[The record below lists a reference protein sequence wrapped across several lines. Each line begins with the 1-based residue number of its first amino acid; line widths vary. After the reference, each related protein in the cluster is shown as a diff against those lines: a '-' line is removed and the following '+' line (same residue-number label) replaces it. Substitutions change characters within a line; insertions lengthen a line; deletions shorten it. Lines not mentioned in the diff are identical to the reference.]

1 MMGILD
7 DNGIGLLNG
16 LPRAW
21 QYQNPQD
28 EIDRQKQLRDSTRD
42 LMTGI
47 AHSPEPSPFGPI
59 PQFAPPRPPT
69 VFDTGSS
76 PAAFVPQTAV
86 LGAAGQPQQPT
97 PSQQSSAAPMP
108 LPRPRP
114 SPAPR
119 YVEPPDYGQTQN
131 VKVGTYRMPMFG
143 RAESAASSNDGSTG
157 SPQSWSATSRPGFG
171 DRAMAGLSGLVT
183 NAHTGPIGTLL
194 GGLSGFVTGQRS
206 DPAYLQ
212 QQQKNLTE
220 QALLAKGVAPQDVQA
235 ALVQP
240 ALLQALINQHFGP
253 GRNVAA
259 GMPPYGPGRRPR

>member
-1 MMGILD
+1 MGILD

-28 EIDRQKQLRDSTRD
+28 EIDRQRQLRDLTRD
-42 LMTGI
+42 PMTGI
-47 AHSPEPSPFGPI
+47 AQSPEPSPFGPI
-59 PQFAPPRPPT
+59 PQFAPPRPST

-76 PAAFVPQTAV
+76 SAAFVPRTAV
-86 LGAAGQPQQPT
+86 LGAAGQPLQPI
-97 PSQQSSAAPMP
+97 PSQQSSATPTP

-114 SPAPR
+114 SPVPH

-131 VKVGTYRMPMFG
+131 VTVGTYGMPMFG
-143 RAESAASSNDGSTG
+143 RADSAASSNDGSTG
-157 SPQSWSATSRPGFG
+157 NSRSWSATSGPGLG

-194 GGLSGFVTGQRS
+194 GGLSGFVTGQRT

-220 QALLAKGVAPQDVQA
+220 QALLAKGVAPQDIQA

-253 GRNVAA
+253 RRNVAA
-259 GMPPYGPGRRPR
+259 GAWPYGPGRRPR

>member
-1 MMGILD
+1 MGILD
-7 DNGIGLLNG
+7 DDNTGLWNG

-28 EIDRQKQLRDSTRD
+28 EIDRQRQLRDSTRD

-47 AHSPEPSPFGPI
+47 TVSPEPSPFGPI

-69 VFDTGSS
+69 VFDTGSAS
-76 PAAFVPQTAV
+76 AAFVPRTAV
-86 LGAAGQPQQPT
+86 LGIAGQPQQPT
-97 PSQQSSAAPMP
+97 PSQQSSATPVP

-114 SPAPR
+114 SPAP
-119 YVEPPDYGQTQN
+119 YHIEAPDYGQTQN
-131 VKVGTYRMPMFG
+131 VTVGSYRMPMFG
-143 RAESAASSNDGSTG
+143 RADSSASSNDSPTG
-157 SPQSWSATSRPGFG
+157 TPQSWSSSSGPSLG

-183 NAHTGPIGTLL
+183 NAHTGPVGTLL

-206 DPAYLQ
+206 DHVYLQ

-253 GRNVAA
+253 RRNIAA
-259 GMPPYGPGRRPR
+259 GTWPYGAGRRPR